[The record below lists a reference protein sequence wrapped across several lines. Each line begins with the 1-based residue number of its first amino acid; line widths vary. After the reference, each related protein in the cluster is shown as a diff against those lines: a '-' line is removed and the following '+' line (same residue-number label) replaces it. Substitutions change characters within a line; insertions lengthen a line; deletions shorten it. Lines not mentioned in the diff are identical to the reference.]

1 MITYIKCNDFEKQFF
16 DDIDESIFFIRNE
29 ECQHYKI
36 KMKRKSMNSKFEKF
50 EITFSCNEC
59 TNVEKK
65 EFTKS
70 NDEYNFICENCGKC
84 FMTFKYLDTTYIEEE
99 KSKVSTRIVD
109 PFKQKKEENNN
120 LIEQKLLGRE
130 EKGEDQN
137 HSDKIN
143 SNKKI
148 YHTPSINKEKNIR
161 FHTPG
166 DEIEVV
172 QNHSD
177 KINTNKKI
185 YRTPSI
191 NKNENIRSPYQPY
204 EPFLIKLIY
213 NGRKEKV
220 ELNKL
225 DNIDN
230 QYYIIQE
237 KFKFKDK
244 KNISFQSEDL
254 DLTKKISELKISP
267 NYEYEIDDDSD

>member
-1 MITYIKCNDFEKQFF
+1 MITYIKCNDFEKEFF

-36 KMKRKSMNSKFEKF
+36 KMKRKSINSKFEKF

-70 NDEYNFICENCGKC
+70 NDEYNFICENCGKYS
-84 FMTFKYLDTTYIEEE
+84 MTFKYLDTTHIEEE
-99 KSKVSTRIVD
+99 KSKVNTTVIVD
-109 PFKQKKEENNN
+109 PVEQRKNEIKKLIDQKVK
-120 LIEQKLLGRE
+120 GRE
-130 EKGEDQN
+130 EIEAVHN
-137 HSDKIN
+137 PPDKIN
-143 SNKKI
+143 TNKKI

-177 KINTNKKI
+177 KINKNEKI

-204 EPFLIKLIY
+204 EPILIKLIY

-220 ELNKL
+220 ELNTL

-267 NYEYEIDDDSD
+267 NYEYEIDDSD

>member
-36 KMKRKSMNSKFEKF
+36 KMKRKAINSKFEKF
-50 EITFSCNEC
+50 EITFSCKEC

-65 EFTKS
+65 DFTKS
-70 NDEYNFICENCGKC
+70 NDEYNFICENCGKYS
-84 FMTFKYLDTTYIEEE
+84 MTFKYLDTTYIEEE

-137 HSDKIN
+137 HSENIN

-148 YHTPSINKEKNIR
+148 YHTPSINKKKNKR
-161 FHTPG
+161 YHT
-166 DEIEVV
+166 
-172 QNHSD
+172 
-177 KINTNKKI
+177 
-185 YRTPSI
+185 
-191 NKNENIRSPYQPY
+191 PYQPY
-204 EPFLIKLIY
+204 EPIFITLVYKK
-213 NGRKEKV
+213 RKETV

-225 DNIDN
+225 DTIDN

-244 KNISFQSEDL
+244 KNISFQSKDL